1 MDATTATT
9 TVAHGITGPIR
20 SCFPP
25 SPTGYLHVGGARSA
39 LFDWL
44 AARATGGQFILRLED
59 TDRDRYVPESVPAIY
74 EGLRW
79 LGLEWDEGPEV
90 GGPYG
95 PYVQSERLP
104 EYQKWARWLVEQG
117 KAYEDFSPPPAQ
129 KGKPQRGTAGSDAA
143 DAGEAATDQAKD
155 DTPHPFRRF
164 RDLPSGERDARRA
177 EYRATYG
184 RDPAIRF
191 KMPLDGETAA
201 EDLIRGE
208 IRWQNTELPVD
219 PVLLKGDGY
228 PTYHLAEA
236 VDDHAMNRNVV
247 MRGQEWIPSMP
258 LHALL
263 FRAFGWPEPVFC
275 HLPLVTG
282 ADGRKLS
289 KRNGDAGL
297 HEYRAQGYLPEALV
311 NFCALL
317 GWSFGD
323 DIEIFS
329 KEEAIPRFRVED
341 IRPAPSVW
349 DMQKLLWINSQWINH
364 RLSAEDFAARSL
376 PFLAEAGINTAD
388 KPMEYIVRACAT
400 VKDRAK
406 LLTEVPELIR
416 FYFEDPAADENMVA
430 LLTKQGGDRAH
441 TILDDILTAL
451 ADADWSHRDNLVAA
465 IDSVKD
471 KHGLKRGIP
480 FGLARIATTGR
491 TAAPDQADLMLV
503 LGRGQV
509 ERRVH
514 AALDALKAA
523 GAV

>member
-1 MDATTATT
+1 METTMTT
-9 TVAHGITGPIR
+9 PETPGITGPIR

-25 SPTGYLHVGGARSA
+25 SPTGFLHVGGARSA

-44 AARATGGQFILRLED
+44 AARSTGGQFILRLED
-59 TDRDRYVPESVPAIY
+59 TDRNRYVPESIPAIY
-74 EGLRW
+74 DGLRW

-104 EYQKWARWLVEQG
+104 EYQKWARWLVEHR
-117 KAYEDFSPPPAQ
+117 KAYEDFSPPPTQ
-129 KGKPQRGTAGSDAA
+129 KGKPQRPSSSDDASDEQPPDSAGTPQDA
-143 DAGEAATDQAKD
+143 
-155 DTPHPFRRF
+155 HRFRQF
-164 RDLPSGERDARRA
+164 RDLSADECATRRA
-177 EYRATYG
+177 EYLAMHG
-184 RDPAIRF
+184 HDPAIRF
-191 KMPLDGETAA
+191 MMPLDGETVAH
-201 EDLIRGE
+201 DLIRGE
-208 IRWQNTELPVD
+208 IHWQNSDLPTD
-219 PVLLKGDGY
+219 PVLLKGDGF

-289 KRNGDAGL
+289 KRNGDAAL
-297 HEYRAQGYLPEALV
+297 QEYRDQGYLPEALV

-329 KEEAIPRFRVED
+329 KEEAIPRFRVDD

-349 DMQKLLWINSQWINH
+349 DMQKLLWMNGQWINH
-364 RLSAEDFAARSL
+364 RLTVEDFAARSL
-376 PFLAEAGINTAD
+376 PFISEAGIKASE

-406 LLTEVPELIR
+406 LLTEMPDLTR
-416 FYFEDPAADENMVA
+416 FYFEDPPADASMVA
-430 LLTKQGGDRAH
+430 LLTKQGGEQTHA
-441 TILDDILTAL
+441 ILDDILSAL

-465 IDSVKD
+465 IDAVKD
-471 KHGLKRGIP
+471 RYGLKRGVP

-509 ERRVH
+509 ERRIH

-523 GAV
+523 GAA